1 MSIINN
7 DIAFPVLSSQQI
19 DQLQRYGEV
28 LPTEIDDI
36 LFRVGDKDYDWFVII
51 AGAIEI
57 ISNTDTNPRILAV
70 RTDGQ
75 FLGEI
80 SLLTGQ
86 TAFLTARVQQAGSVL
101 KISAEKLREIIAT
114 LPELSELILNAFL
127 MRREILQDNAATDG
141 LKIVG
146 SRFSSD
152 TQRLR
157 AFAARNQLPHRW
169 IDVEQDAQ
177 AESLLTIFHVAPRDT
192 PIVIWQG
199 KEVLKNPTDSELTRR
214 LGLNRVVTP
223 GEAVDLTV
231 IGAGPGGLAA
241 SVYGASEGL
250 STLTLE
256 ATSVGGQ
263 AGTSSKIEN
272 YLGFPAGL
280 SGAELANRAV
290 AQAQKFGARIV
301 VSRAATRLR
310 RAAEG
315 YVIQLEDGEEVAA
328 RNVIIATGARYRKLP
343 VANLAKYEGQ
353 GVYYAA
359 TRTEAQLCY
368 REAVMVVGGGNSAGQ
383 AAIFLAGQA
392 QQVYVVIR
400 RDSLVSS
407 MSRYL
412 IDRIE
417 RTDNIT
423 VLSYTEVSE
432 LCGEVSLEEV
442 VVRNNQTKQ
451 QQRLVIKALF
461 TFIGADP
468 RTQWLQDTVALDDSG
483 FILTGTALKQTGD
496 WKITTRDP
504 FLLETS
510 LPGVFAVGDVRSQS
524 VKRVASAVGEGSIA
538 VKFVFEYL
546 AAQL

>member
-1 MSIINN
+1 MSTI
-7 DIAFPVLSSQQI
+7 DESIAFPTLSPSQI
-19 DQLQRYGEV
+19 EQLQRYGEV
-28 LPTEIDDI
+28 QSTQIGDI
-36 LFRVGDKDYDWFVII
+36 LFQVGDKDYDWFVII
-51 AGAIEI
+51 TGALEI
-57 ISNTDTNPRILAV
+57 LSNADTNPELLAV
-70 RTDGQ
+70 RTAGQ

-101 KISAEKLREIIAT
+101 KISSEKLREIIAT
-114 LPELSELILNAFL
+114 NPELSELVLNAFL
-127 MRREILQDNAATDG
+127 MRREILQDNAATSA

-157 AFAARNQLPHRW
+157 AFAARNQLPHQW
-169 IDVEQDAQ
+169 IDVERDTQ
-177 AESLLTIFHVAPRDT
+177 AESLLTAFQVAPQDT

-199 KEVLKNPTDSELTRR
+199 KEVLRNPSDSDLTRR
-214 LGLNRVVTP
+214 LGLNRVITS
-223 GEAVDLTV
+223 GETVDLIV

-256 ATSVGGQ
+256 AVSTGGQ

-290 AQAQKFGARIV
+290 VQAQKFGARIV
-301 VSRAATRLR
+301 VSRAATQLWEE
-310 RAAEG
+310 AG
-315 YVIQLEDGEEVAA
+315 HYIIQLADGEEVTS

-353 GVYYAA
+353 GIYYAA
-359 TRTEAQLCY
+359 TQTEAQLCY
-368 REAVMVVGGGNSAGQ
+368 NEPVMVVGGGNSAGQ
-383 AAIFLAGQA
+383 AANLLAGHA
-392 QQVYVVIR
+392 KQVYIVIR
-400 RDSLVSS
+400 REILASS

-417 RTDNIT
+417 RTENIT
-423 VLSYTEVSE
+423 VLSHTEVVG
-432 LCGEVSLEEV
+432 LVGERSLEQV
-442 VVRNNQTKQ
+442 VIQNNQTQEKHE
-451 QQRLVIKALF
+451 LPIKALF

-468 RTQWLQDTVALDDSG
+468 HTQWLQDVIALDDRG
-483 FILTGTALKQTGD
+483 FILTGNALKQANN
-496 WKITTRDP
+496 WKIDARDP

-510 LPGVFAVGDVRSQS
+510 MPGVFAVGDVRSGS

-538 VKFVFEYL
+538 VKFIFEYQ
-546 AAQL
+546 AIQ

>member
-1 MSIINN
+1 MSTI
-7 DIAFPVLSSQQI
+7 DESIAYPTLLQSQI
-19 DQLQRYGEV
+19 EQLQQYGEV
-28 LPTEIDDI
+28 QPTEVDDI
-36 LFRVGDKDYDWFVII
+36 LFQVGDKDYDWFVVIN
-51 AGAIEI
+51 GALEI
-57 ISNTDTNPRILAV
+57 ISNVDTNPEILAV

-101 KISAEKLREIIAT
+101 RISSDKLREIIAT
-114 LPELSELILNAFL
+114 NPQISELVLNAFL
-127 MRREILQDNAATDG
+127 MRREILRGNAATSA

-157 AFAARNQLPHRW
+157 AFAARNQLPHQW
-169 IDVEQDAQ
+169 IDVEQDTQ
-177 AESLLTIFHVAPRDT
+177 AEVLLTTFHVAPQDT

-199 KEVLKNPTDSELTRR
+199 KEVLRNPTDSDLTRR
-214 LGLNRVVTP
+214 LGLNRTITS
-223 GEAVDLTV
+223 GEMVDLIV
-231 IGAGPGGLAA
+231 VGAGPGGLAA

-250 STLTLE
+250 ATLTLE
-256 ATSVGGQ
+256 AVSTGGQ

-272 YLGFPAGL
+272 YLGFPSGL

-301 VSRAATRLR
+301 VSQAATQLR
-310 RAAEG
+310 KEVG
-315 YVIQLEDGEEVAA
+315 HYIIQLADGEEVAA
-328 RNVIIATGARYRKLP
+328 QNIIIATGARYRKLP
-343 VANLAKYEGQ
+343 IANLPKYEGQ

-359 TRTEAQLCY
+359 TQTEAQLCY
-368 REAVMVVGGGNSAGQ
+368 NEPIMVVGGGNSAGQ
-383 AAIFLAGQA
+383 AAIFLASHA
-392 QQVYVVIR
+392 QKVYIVIR
-400 RDSLVSS
+400 RESLVSS

-423 VLSYTEVSE
+423 VLSHTEVVG
-432 LCGEVSLEEV
+432 LDGERFLEEV
-442 VVRNNQTKQ
+442 IIQNNQAKEQKQ
-451 QQRLVIKALF
+451 LPIKALF
-461 TFIGADP
+461 TFIGAEP
-468 RTQWLQDTVALDDSG
+468 RTQWLQDVIALDDQG
-483 FILTGTALKQTGD
+483 FILTGSALKQAGS
-496 WKITTRDP
+496 WHITTRDP

-510 LPGVFAVGDVRSQS
+510 LPGVFAVGDVRSKS

-538 VKFVFEYL
+538 VKFIFEYQ
-546 AAQL
+546 AIQ

>member
-1 MSIINN
+1 MNAINE
-7 DIAFPVLSSQQI
+7 DIAYPILSPSQI
-19 DQLQRYGEV
+19 AQLQKYGEEQSTQVSDV
-28 LPTEIDDI
+28 L
-36 LFRVGDKDYDWFVII
+36 FQVGDKDYDWFVII
-51 AGAIEI
+51 AGALEI
-57 ISNTDTNPRILAV
+57 VNNADTNPEILAV
-70 RTDGQ
+70 RTAGQ

-86 TAFLTARVQQAGSVL
+86 TAFLTARVQEAGTVL

-114 LPELSELILNAFL
+114 LPELSELILNSFL
-127 MRREILQDNAATDG
+127 MRREILLGNAATSG

-146 SRFSSD
+146 SRFSGD

-157 AFAARNQLPHRW
+157 AFAARNRLPHRW
-169 IDVEQDAQ
+169 IDLEQDDQ
-177 AESLLTIFHVAPRDT
+177 AETLLRMFHVAPQNT

-199 KEVLKNPTDSELTRR
+199 KEVLKNPSDNALTRR
-214 LGLNRVVTP
+214 LGLNRLISSEEALDLMVV
-223 GEAVDLTV
+223 
-231 IGAGPGGLAA
+231 GAGPGGLAA

-256 ATSVGGQ
+256 ALSTGGQ

-290 AQAQKFGARIV
+290 VQAQKFGARIV
-301 VSRAATRLR
+301 VSQTATQLR
-310 RAAEG
+310 EEAG
-315 YVIQLEDGEEVAA
+315 YYIIKMKDGEEVSA

-343 VANLAKYEGQ
+343 LTNLSKYEGQ

-359 TRTEAQLCY
+359 TQTEAQLCY
-368 REAVMVVGGGNSAGQ
+368 NEPVMVVGGGNSAGQ
-383 AAIFLAGQA
+383 AAIFLASQA
-392 QQVYVVIR
+392 QQVYIVIR

-417 RTDNIT
+417 RTDNIIL
-423 VLSYTEVSE
+423 LSNTEVSD
-432 LCGEVSLEEV
+432 LAGETSLREV
-442 VVRNNQTKQ
+442 VVQNNQTKE
-451 QQRLVIKALF
+451 QQRLATTAVF

-468 RTQWLQDTVALDDSG
+468 RTNWLQDTLALDDRG
-483 FILTGTALKQTGD
+483 FILTGNALKQEEV
-496 WKITTRDP
+496 WPIKTRDP

-510 LPGVFAVGDVRSQS
+510 LPGVFAVGDVRNGS

-538 VKFVFEYL
+538 VKFIFEYL
-546 AAQL
+546 AAQ

>member
-1 MSIINN
+1 MSTI
-7 DIAFPVLSSQQI
+7 DESVAFPTLSTSEI
-19 DQLQRYGEV
+19 EQLKGYGEV
-28 LPTEIDDI
+28 LPTEVGDI
-36 LFRVGDKDYDWFVII
+36 LFQVGDKDYNWFVII
-51 AGAIEI
+51 TGALEI
-57 ISNTDTNPRILAV
+57 ISNADTNPEVLAV

-86 TAFLTARVQQAGSVL
+86 TAFLTARVQQPGSVL

-114 LPELSELILNAFL
+114 LPELSEVVLNAFL
-127 MRREILQDNAATDG
+127 MRREILQDNAATAG
-141 LKIVG
+141 FKIVG

-169 IDVEQDAQ
+169 IDVEQDTQ
-177 AESLLTIFHVAPRDT
+177 AEFLLRLFHVAPQDT

-214 LGLNRVVTP
+214 LGLNRTVTS
-223 GEAVDLTV
+223 EETVDLIV

-250 STLTLE
+250 FTLTLE
-256 ATSVGGQ
+256 AVAVGGQ

-290 AQAQKFGARIV
+290 AQAQKFGARII
-301 VSRAATRLR
+301 VSRTATQLR
-310 RAAEG
+310 PEADS
-315 YVIQLEDGEEVAA
+315 YVIRLEDGEEIAA
-328 RNVIIATGARYRKLP
+328 RNIIIATGARYRKLP
-343 VANLAKYEGQ
+343 LANLAKYEGK

-359 TRTEAQLCY
+359 TQTEAQLCY
-368 REAVMVVGGGNSAGQ
+368 NETVMVVGGGNSAGQ
-383 AAIFLAGQA
+383 AAIFLSRQA
-392 QQVYVVIR
+392 QQVYIVIR
-400 RDSLVSS
+400 RESLVSS

-417 RTDNIT
+417 RTENIT
-423 VLSYTEVSE
+423 VLSHTEVEE
-432 LCGEVSLEEV
+432 LHGESFLEEV
-442 VVRNNQTKQ
+442 VVKNNQIEQT
-451 QQRLVIKALF
+451 QRLPIKALF

-468 RTQWLQDTVALDDSG
+468 HTQWLQDTVALDERG
-483 FILTGTALKQTGD
+483 FILTGNALKQTD
-496 WKITTRDP
+496 NWKLNTRDP

-510 LPGVFAVGDVRSQS
+510 LPGVFAVGDVRSRS

-546 AAQL
+546 ATQ

>member
-1 MSIINN
+1 MSTI
-7 DIAFPVLSSQQI
+7 DESIAYPTLLQSQI
-19 DQLQRYGEV
+19 EQLQQYGEV
-28 LPTEIDDI
+28 QPTEVDDI
-36 LFRVGDKDYDWFVII
+36 LFQVGDKDYDWFVVIN
-51 AGAIEI
+51 GALEI
-57 ISNTDTNPRILAV
+57 ISNVDTNPEILAV

-101 KISAEKLREIIAT
+101 RISSDKLREIIAT
-114 LPELSELILNAFL
+114 NPQISELVLNAFL
-127 MRREILQDNAATDG
+127 MRREILRGNAATSA

-157 AFAARNQLPHRW
+157 AFAARNQLPHQW
-169 IDVEQDAQ
+169 IDVEQDTQ
-177 AESLLTIFHVAPRDT
+177 AEVLLTTFHVAPQDT

-199 KEVLKNPTDSELTRR
+199 KEILRNPTDSDLTRR
-214 LGLNRVVTP
+214 LGLNRTITS
-223 GEAVDLTV
+223 GEMVDLIV
-231 IGAGPGGLAA
+231 VGAGPGGLAA

-250 STLTLE
+250 ATLTLE
-256 ATSVGGQ
+256 AVSIGGQ

-301 VSRAATRLR
+301 VSQAATQLR
-310 RAAEG
+310 KEAG
-315 YVIQLEDGEEVAA
+315 HYIIQLADGEEVAA
-328 RNVIIATGARYRKLP
+328 QNIIIATGARYRKLP
-343 VANLAKYEGQ
+343 IANLPKYEGQ

-359 TRTEAQLCY
+359 TQTEAQLCY
-368 REAVMVVGGGNSAGQ
+368 NEPIMVVGGGNSAGQ
-383 AAIFLAGQA
+383 AAIFLASHA
-392 QQVYVVIR
+392 QKVYIVIR
-400 RDSLVSS
+400 RESLVSS

-423 VLSYTEVSE
+423 VLSHTEVVG
-432 LCGEVSLEEV
+432 LDGERFLEEV
-442 VVRNNQTKQ
+442 IIQNNQAKEQKQ
-451 QQRLVIKALF
+451 LPIKALF
-461 TFIGADP
+461 TFIGAEP
-468 RTQWLQDTVALDDSG
+468 RTQWLQDVIALDDQG
-483 FILTGTALKQTGD
+483 FILTGSALKQAGS
-496 WKITTRDP
+496 WHITTRDP

-510 LPGVFAVGDVRSQS
+510 LPGVFAVGDVRSKS

-538 VKFVFEYL
+538 VKFIFEYQ
-546 AAQL
+546 AIQ

>member
-1 MSIINN
+1 MSTI
-7 DIAFPVLSSQQI
+7 DESIAFPTLSPSQI
-19 DQLQRYGEV
+19 EQLQRYGEV
-28 LPTEIDDI
+28 QSTQIGDI
-36 LFRVGDKDYDWFVII
+36 LFQVGDKDYDWFVII
-51 AGAIEI
+51 TGALEI
-57 ISNTDTNPRILAV
+57 LSNADTNPELLAV
-70 RTDGQ
+70 RTAGQ

-101 KISAEKLREIIAT
+101 KISSEKLREIIAT
-114 LPELSELILNAFL
+114 NPELSELVLNAFL
-127 MRREILQDNAATDG
+127 MRREILQDNAATSA

-157 AFAARNQLPHRW
+157 AFAARNQLPHQW
-169 IDVEQDAQ
+169 IDVERDTQ
-177 AESLLTIFHVAPRDT
+177 AESLLTAFQVAPQDT

-199 KEVLKNPTDSELTRR
+199 KEVLRNPSDSDLTRR
-214 LGLNRVVTP
+214 LGLNRVITS
-223 GEAVDLTV
+223 GETVDLIV

-256 ATSVGGQ
+256 AVSTGGQ

-290 AQAQKFGARIV
+290 VQAQKFGARIV
-301 VSRAATRLR
+301 VSRAATQLWEE
-310 RAAEG
+310 AG
-315 YVIQLEDGEEVAA
+315 HYIIQLADGEEVTS

-353 GVYYAA
+353 GIYYAA
-359 TRTEAQLCY
+359 TQTEAQLCY
-368 REAVMVVGGGNSAGQ
+368 NEPVMVVGGGNSAGK
-383 AAIFLAGQA
+383 AAIFLDGHAK
-392 QQVYVVIR
+392 QVYIDIR
-400 RDSLVSS
+400 RESLASS

-417 RTDNIT
+417 RTENIT
-423 VLSYTEVSE
+423 VLSHTEVVG
-432 LCGEVSLEEV
+432 LVGERSLEQV
-442 VVRNNQTKQ
+442 VIQNNQTQEKQ
-451 QQRLVIKALF
+451 ELPIKEQI

-468 RTQWLQDTVALDDSG
+468 HTQWLQDVIALDDRG
-483 FILTGTALKQTGD
+483 FILTGNALKQANN
-496 WKITTRDP
+496 WKIAARDP

-510 LPGVFAVGDVRSQS
+510 MPGVFAVGDVRSGS

-538 VKFVFEYL
+538 VKFIFEYQ
-546 AAQL
+546 AIQ

>member
-1 MSIINN
+1 MSKI
-7 DIAFPVLSSQQI
+7 DEGIAYPTLSQPQI
-19 DQLQRYGEV
+19 EQLQHYGEV
-28 LPTEIDDI
+28 QTTKVGDI
-36 LFRVGDKDYDWFVII
+36 LFQVGDKDYDWFVII
-51 AGAIEI
+51 EGALEI
-57 ISNTDTNPRILAV
+57 LSNADTNPDILAV

-101 KISAEKLREIIAT
+101 KISSEKLREIIAT
-114 LPELSELILNAFL
+114 NPQISELVLNAFL
-127 MRREILQDNAATDG
+127 MRREILRGNAATSA

-157 AFAARNQLPHRW
+157 AFAARNQLPHQW
-169 IDVEQDAQ
+169 IDVEQDTQ
-177 AESLLTIFHVAPRDT
+177 AEVLLTAFHVAPQDT

-199 KEVLKNPTDSELTRR
+199 KEVLRNPTDSDLTRR
-214 LGLNRVVTP
+214 LGLNRTVAS
-223 GEAVDLTV
+223 GEMVDLIV

-256 ATSVGGQ
+256 AVSTGGQ

-301 VSRAATRLR
+301 VSQAATQLR
-310 RAAEG
+310 EEAG
-315 YVIQLEDGEEVAA
+315 HYVVQLADGEEVAA
-328 RNVIIATGARYRKLP
+328 QNVIIATGARYRKLP
-343 VANLAKYEGQ
+343 IANLPKYEGQ

-359 TRTEAQLCY
+359 TQTEAQLCY
-368 REAVMVVGGGNSAGQ
+368 NEPIMVVGGGNSAGQ
-383 AAIFLAGQA
+383 AAIFLAGHA
-392 QQVYVVIR
+392 QKVYIVIR
-400 RDSLVSS
+400 RESLVSS

-423 VLSYTEVSE
+423 VLSHTEVVG
-432 LCGEVSLEEV
+432 LGGERFLEQV
-442 VVRNNQTKQ
+442 VIQNNQTQEQ
-451 QQRLVIKALF
+451 QELPIKALF

-468 RTQWLQDTVALDDSG
+468 HTQWLQDVVALDDQG
-483 FILTGTALKQTGD
+483 FILTGNALEQAKG
-496 WKITTRDP
+496 WNITTRAP

-510 LPGVFAVGDVRSQS
+510 LPGVFAVGDVRSGS

-538 VKFVFEYL
+538 VKFIFEYL
-546 AAQL
+546 AAQ

>member
-1 MSIINN
+1 MSTI
-7 DIAFPVLSSQQI
+7 DESIAFPTLSPSQI
-19 DQLQRYGEV
+19 EQLQRYGEV
-28 LPTEIDDI
+28 QSTQVGDI
-36 LFRVGDKDYDWFVII
+36 LFQVGDKDYDWFVII
-51 AGAIEI
+51 AGALEI
-57 ISNTDTNPRILAV
+57 LSNADTNPEVLAV
-70 RTDGQ
+70 RTAGQ

-101 KISAEKLREIIAT
+101 KISSNKLREIVAT
-114 LPELSELILNAFL
+114 SPELSELVLNAFL
-127 MRREILQDNAATDG
+127 MRREILQDNAATSA

-157 AFAARNQLPHRW
+157 AFAARNQLPHQW
-169 IDVEQDAQ
+169 IDVERDTQ
-177 AESLLTIFHVAPRDT
+177 AETLLTAFHVAPQDT
-192 PIVIWQG
+192 PIVVWQG
-199 KEVLKNPTDSELTRR
+199 KEVLRNPSDSDLTRR
-214 LGLNRVVTP
+214 LGLNRVITS
-223 GEAVDLTV
+223 GETVDLVV

-256 ATSVGGQ
+256 AVSTGGQ

-290 AQAQKFGARIV
+290 VQAQKFGARIV
-301 VSRAATRLR
+301 VSQAATQLR
-310 RAAEG
+310 EEAG
-315 YVIQLEDGEEVAA
+315 HYIIQLADREEVTA
-328 RNVIIATGARYRKLP
+328 RNVIIATGACYRKLP

-353 GVYYAA
+353 GIYYAA
-359 TRTEAQLCY
+359 TQTEAQLCY
-368 REAVMVVGGGNSAGQ
+368 NEPVMVVGGGNSAGQ
-383 AAIFLAGQA
+383 AAIFLAGHA
-392 QQVYVVIR
+392 KQVYIVIR
-400 RDSLVSS
+400 RESLASS

-417 RTDNIT
+417 RTENIT
-423 VLSYTEVSE
+423 VLSHTEVVG
-432 LCGEVSLEEV
+432 LVGERSLEQV
-442 VVRNNQTKQ
+442 VIQNNQTQEKQ
-451 QQRLVIKALF
+451 ELPIKALF

-468 RTQWLQDTVALDDSG
+468 HTQWLQDVIALDDRG
-483 FILTGTALKQTGD
+483 FILTGNALKQANN
-496 WKITTRDP
+496 WKIDARDP

-510 LPGVFAVGDVRSQS
+510 LPGVFAVGDVRSGS

-538 VKFVFEYL
+538 VKFIFEYQ
-546 AAQL
+546 AIQ